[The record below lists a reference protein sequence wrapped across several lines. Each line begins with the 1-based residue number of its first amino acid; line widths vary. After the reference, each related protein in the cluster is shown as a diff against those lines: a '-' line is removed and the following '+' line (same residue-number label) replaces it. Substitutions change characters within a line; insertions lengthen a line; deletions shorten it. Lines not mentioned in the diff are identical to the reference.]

1 MTRSGLMAPWR
12 RGTRFPAH
20 KATMYPFATLGRE
33 IDDLFDQT
41 WEGFDLAPF
50 GAARREESVISPNID
65 VSESDNEFKITA
77 ELPGMDE
84 NDIEVVLADDR
95 LTIKGEKKAESAKKE
110 DNFHLVERSYGS
122 FERSFR
128 LPPEVAGDKT
138 AARFDRGL
146 LTVTVPK
153 TAAAKTS
160 VKKIGIKKS

>member
-20 KATMYPFATLGRE
+20 KATMYPFATLRRE

-50 GAARREESVISPNID
+50 GGARREGSVISPDID

-95 LTIKGEKKAESAKKE
+95 LTIKGEKKAESEKKE
-110 DNFHLVERSYGS
+110 DDFHLVDRSYGS
-122 FERSFR
+122 FERTFR
-128 LPPEVAGDKT
+128 LPSEIAGDKT
-138 AARFDRGL
+138 AARFDKGL
-146 LTVTVPK
+146 LTVTVP
-153 TAAAKTS
+153 KTS

>member
-12 RGTRFPAH
+12 RGARFPAH
-20 KATMYPFATLGRE
+20 KATMYPFATLRRE

-50 GAARREESVISPNID
+50 GGARREGGVISPDID

-77 ELPGMDE
+77 ELPGMNE

-95 LTIKGEKKAESAKKE
+95 LTIKGEKKAESEKKE
-110 DNFHLVERSYGS
+110 DDFHLVERSYGS
-122 FERSFR
+122 FERTFR
-128 LPPEVAGDKT
+128 LPPEIAGDKT
-138 AARFDRGL
+138 AARFDKGL